1 MPTGRRNFIRNTSLA
16 TGGLLLMDSLKKVS
30 AMSTQSPLLNKALHT
45 ITVFHTNDLHNQIHP
60 FTNGGRAGYGGLKNI
75 EGLVSNT
82 ENLSLLVDAGD
93 FLGEHASFT
102 EHREMIRNMNRMG
115 YHAATI
121 GNKELARGED
131 YLSELVREIKFR
143 LVNCNYVFNNPILQK
158 KVARYHIVSWG
169 QYRIGITG
177 IGTKPDPVGGNEKTV
192 RFLHPYD
199 KANEVARELKEKHC
213 DLVICLSHLGYQ
225 KNSSGFNNTD
235 FAHSSENIDLIISGH
250 SNDLVAAPKSL
261 RNRKKE
267 EVILSHGG
275 FGGLISRQI
284 SIGFNASGEK
294 HFMDCRNFVPSAN
307 KDEAFYIGLQKIK
320 A

>member
-16 TGGLLLMDSLKKVS
+16 TGGLLLVDSLKKVS
-30 AMSTQSPLLNKALHT
+30 AISTQSAFLNKALHT
-45 ITVFHTNDLHNQIHP
+45 VTIFHTNDLHNQILP
-60 FTNGGRAGYGGLKNI
+60 FTNGGRSGYGGLKNI
-75 EGLVSNT
+75 EGLVSNA

-93 FLGEHASFT
+93 FLGERATVS
-102 EHREMIRNMNRMG
+102 EHREMICTMNRMG

-121 GNKELARGED
+121 GNRELAKGQD
-131 YLSELVREIKFR
+131 YLAELVREVNFK
-143 LVNCNYVFNNPILQK
+143 LVNCNYVFNNTMLQK
-158 KVARYHIVSWG
+158 KVSRYHIVSWG
-169 QYRIGITG
+169 KYRIGITG
-177 IGTKPDPVGGNEKTV
+177 IGTRPDHITGKEASVK
-192 RFLHPYD
+192 FLHPYD
-199 KANEVARELKEKHC
+199 KANEVARELKEKNC

-225 KNSSGFNNTD
+225 KNGSGFNNTD
-235 FAHSSENIDLIISGH
+235 FAYNSENIDLIISGH
-250 SNDLVAAPKSL
+250 SNELVAAPKSL

-307 KDEAFYIGLQKIK
+307 KNEAFYIGLEKIK